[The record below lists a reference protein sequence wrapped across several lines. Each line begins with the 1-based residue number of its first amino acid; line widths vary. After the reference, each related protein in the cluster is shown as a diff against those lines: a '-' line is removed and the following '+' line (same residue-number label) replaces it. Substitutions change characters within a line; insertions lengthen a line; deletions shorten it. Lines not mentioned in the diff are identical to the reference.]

1 MRLLAP
7 LCLGAALLLS
17 SCSSLPTGEGFPKVA
32 VAPSTGF
39 IYSGYKAPLMTN
51 MEQTPASA
59 TKTGKATTTYIRILH
74 PVLSFAFDN
83 ASLEAAAR
91 NGGITK
97 IHYADYEVTQVN
109 LLLVG
114 FTQFTT
120 IVYGE

>member
-17 SCSSLPTGEGFPKVA
+17 SCTLMSFPKVP
-32 VAPSTGF
+32 VAPPPGF
-39 IYSGYKAPLMTN
+39 IFSSYKAPLMTD
-51 MEQTPASA
+51 MEQTPAS
-59 TKTGKATTTYIRILH
+59 TMKTGKATTQFMWILY
-74 PVLSFAFDN
+74 PTISFAYDD
-83 ASLEAAAR
+83 ASIEQAAK

-109 LLLVG
+109 VLL
-114 FTQFTT
+114 FAYTKFTT